1 MAPGPSPT
9 RLATTPVDAA
19 SHVPQGADLEA
30 LARAAAGCT
39 ACDLYR
45 DATQTVF
52 GAGPSTARV
61 VMVGE
66 QPGDREDREGAPF
79 VGPAGDE
86 LDRALEAAGIER
98 DTVYVTNT
106 VKHFK
111 FHTKGKRRLHDTPDR
126 EEVDACLPW
135 LRAEIDQL
143 RPNLVLALGATA
155 ARSVIGPSIRVTRQH
170 GMLWPGPKGTY
181 LAATAHPSSVLR
193 VPDRRAR
200 HAARRRLHDDLGMVA
215 AFLADGLEAALG
227 QLTKDRLYA
236 QAQEWDVAGRS
247 RMDKAAL
254 VAAVAS
260 HLGDH

>member
-1 MAPGPSPT
+1 MAPDRSPT

-19 SHVPQGADLEA
+19 PHVPQGADLDA
-30 LARAAAGCT
+30 LAQAAADCT

-52 GAGPSTARV
+52 GAGPATARV

-66 QPGDREDREGAPF
+66 QPGDQEDRAGAPF

-86 LDRALEAAGIER
+86 LDRALEAAGIHR

-143 RPNLVLALGATA
+143 HPDLVVALGATA
-155 ARSVIGPSIRVTRQH
+155 ARSVIGPSVRVTRQH
-170 GMLWPGPKGTY
+170 GMLWPGPAGSY
-181 LAATAHPSSVLR
+181 LTATAHPSSVLR
-193 VPDRRAR
+193 IPDRRAR
-200 HAARRRLHDDLGMVA
+200 HAARRRLQDDLTMVA
-215 AFLADGLEAALG
+215 VFLDEGLQPALG
-227 QLTKDRLYA
+227 RLTRDQLYA
-236 QAQEWDVAGRS
+236 QAQQHDVAGRS
-247 RMDKAAL
+247 SMDKAAL
-254 VAAVAS
+254 AEAVGH
-260 HLGDH
+260 HLGSS